1 MSDQNNLVPGQT
13 QSVPFSTVI
22 SMVVGNV
29 RSRLGRSAVTLFGVV
44 LGAAFLMAAG
54 TGDILRA
61 HFAQEEADRLSAAT
75 AAVNVLSELGTLDG
89 RTVAVWVEKPS
100 RRTPWILEN
109 INKLGDVKLQ
119 IYSPNSVLSKTVGNS
134 AGDLAGALAGA
145 DALIVCND
153 GVDDAAPLPA
163 AVNGLPGEVVMDL
176 SGVFDPEALAA
187 QGLRYRHLFGAG
199 ALGELEGMPSVKLA
213 TGSGRRTWLIVI
225 SLLVS
230 GIGIANALLMSV
242 TERFRE
248 IGTLKCIGAQNKL
261 VVQMFTIESAL
272 QGLFG
277 SALGVVCGWLIA
289 LAASAF
295 NIGWGVVWSNLPWPP
310 VIQFAVI
317 CLCVG
322 IVVAMVAAI
331 YPAVVATRMVPALA
345 LRSEI

>member
-54 TGDILRA
+54 TGDILRS
-61 HFAQEEADRLSAAT
+61 HFAQEETDRLTAAT

-89 RTVAVWVEKPS
+89 RTLAVWVENPS

-109 INKLGDVKLQ
+109 IKNLGDVKLQ
-119 IYSPNSVLSKTVGNS
+119 IYSPSTVLSEAVGNS

-163 AVNGLPGEVVMDL
+163 AVNGLPGAVVMDL
-176 SGVFDPEALAA
+176 SGVFDPESLAA
-187 QGLRYRHLFGAG
+187 QGLRYRHLFGVA
-199 ALGELEGMPSVKLA
+199 ALGELAGMPSVKMA
-213 TGSGRRTWLIVI
+213 AGSGRRTWLIVI

-272 QGLFG
+272 QGLLG

-289 LAASAF
+289 LAAAAF

-310 VIQFAVI
+310 VIQFSVI